1 MMSNKLV
8 KGPRDPFPLLR
19 GDGRRRPGKRGR
31 PARGVRVVDLRP
43 LSRAGR
49 AGGVL
54 YAQIGPLVR
63 SPSGRSRFRFRRR
76 GARCIDPMI
85 RWWKAAGPT
94 AARGALHSNG
104 SPARARVCPP
114 GVEAGSTSR
123 RVPRT
128 SAGVPL
134 TYVVLERSAPEP
146 RTSAALR
153 DEYESGARRGALRV
167 NADVLAPFSVGGG
180 RHRARTPARTR
191 SRQYRPARRRA
202 RGQNSRAHPVATGP
216 GARASPLR
224 NAATRAAATLT
235 PARSGG
241 HHPRAT
247 QAAGGED

>member
-49 AGGVL
+49 AGGVP

-63 SPSGRSRFRFRRR
+63 SPSGRSRFRVRRR
-76 GARCIDPMI
+76 GVRCIDPMI

-104 SPARARVCPP
+104 SPARARVCRERDR
-114 GVEAGSTSR
+114 VELAGR
-123 RVPRT
+123 GVPRT

-134 TYVVLERSAPEP
+134 TYVVLDRSAPGP

-167 NADVLAPFSVGGG
+167 NADALAPFSVGGG

-191 SRQYRPARRRA
+191 SRPLAAPRPVHGRR
-202 RGQNSRAHPVATGP
+202 NSRAHALGI
-216 GARASPLR
+216 
-224 NAATRAAATLT
+224 
-235 PARSGG
+235 GG
-241 HHPRAT
+241 
-247 QAAGGED
+247 